1 MASRAVPSILRASAV
16 AACLALSSG
25 WTTEAHAQPAGGA
38 FGGLGGTWSGAGT
51 INLANGSSER
61 IRCRSTYTVAG
72 NGDSVRMNLRCASD
86 SYRFDLN
93 SNVVSQ
99 GGSLSGT
106 WTETTRNVNGNV
118 SGSASPGQVQ
128 ARVDAQGFAA
138 NIYLTTKGNR
148 QSVSISSAGTELNR
162 VTLTMTRGG

>member
-1 MASRAVPSILRASAV
+1 MASRAVPSLFSASAV
-16 AACLALSSG
+16 AACLTLSSV
-25 WTTEAHAQPAGGA
+25 WPTEAHAQRGGGA
-38 FGGLGGTWSGAGT
+38 FGGLGGSWSGAGT
-51 INLANGSSER
+51 INLSNGSSER

-72 NGDSVRMNLRCASD
+72 NGDSVQMHLRCASD

-93 SNVVSQ
+93 SNVVNQ
-99 GGSLSGT
+99 GGTLSGT

-118 SGSASPGQVQ
+118 SGTASPGQVQ

-138 NIYLTTKGNR
+138 NIYLTTRGNQ

-162 VTLTMTRGG
+162 VTLTMNRGG